1 MIKMHFVSAHFG
13 GKPPWPLHIK
23 SKSKSVEVST
33 AYYTDANTASRHLAM
48 HPRLKAKVPKMLEWQ
63 SVDADWYIWMDSSSR
78 ITANDPASIILD
90 TAGNKKLCLFNAFPR
105 QSILEECNV
114 VRQCLQNNHEYQ
126 SNRYKGEPILD
137 QLIHYYGDKKFTDN
151 KLFAMTF
158 FAYHHSVSDLM
169 QAWFIENV
177 RWSIQDQ
184 ISFPY
189 VLNSSGLDYSL
200 FEGQINGSNALF
212 EWDWQQRDKSL
223 DSSLPLD

>member
-1 MIKMHFVSAHFG
+1 
-13 GKPPWPLHIK
+13 
-23 SKSKSVEVST
+23 
-33 AYYTDANTASRHLAM
+33 M

-63 SVDADWYIWMDSSSR
+63 SVDADWYIWMDSSIR
-78 ITANDPASIILD
+78 ITANDPTSIILD

-105 QSILEECNV
+105 QSILEECNA
-114 VRQCLQNNHEYQ
+114 VRQALKTNHEYQ

-151 KLFAMTF
+151 KLFGMTF
-158 FAYHHSVSDLM
+158 FAYHRSISHLM

-189 VLNSSGLDYSL
+189 VLNSSGIDYSL
-200 FEGQINGSNALF
+200 FEGKINGSNSLF
-212 EWDWQQRDKSL
+212 EWDWRQREKRL
-223 DSSLPLD
+223 DSTSSFN